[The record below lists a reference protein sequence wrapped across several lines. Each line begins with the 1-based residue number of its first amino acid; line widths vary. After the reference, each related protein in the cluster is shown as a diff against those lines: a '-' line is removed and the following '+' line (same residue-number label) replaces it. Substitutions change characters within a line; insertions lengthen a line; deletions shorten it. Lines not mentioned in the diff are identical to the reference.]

1 MLMFVSSGKDFIQ
14 DLLNPWHG
22 ECLTETKQSEEN
34 IMNTGI
40 DAVALMGRIDNLG
53 ESLKKAIGEFR
64 YADALRI
71 SSERMSLIK
80 TFSEVAPKTAEFMPA
95 LRSFVSRTMSSS
107 SEIVRSAGRLEATAG
122 RAA

>member
-1 MLMFVSSGKDFIQ
+1 
-14 DLLNPWHG
+14 
-22 ECLTETKQSEEN
+22 
-34 IMNTGI
+34 MNTGI
-40 DAVALMGRIDNLG
+40 DAVELMGRIDNLG

-95 LRSFVSRTMSSS
+95 LRSPRSSGAPEGLRQPQAALPEHS
-107 SEIVRSAGRLEATAG
+107 S
-122 RAA
+122 AAALPRHHT

>member
-1 MLMFVSSGKDFIQ
+1 
-14 DLLNPWHG
+14 
-22 ECLTETKQSEEN
+22 
-34 IMNTGI
+34 MNTGI

-80 TFSEVAPKTAEFMPA
+80 TFSEVAPKTAEFVPA

>member
-1 MLMFVSSGKDFIQ
+1 
-14 DLLNPWHG
+14 
-22 ECLTETKQSEEN
+22 
-34 IMNTGI
+34 MNTGI
-40 DAVALMGRIDNLG
+40 DAVELMGRIDNLG